1 MNNNLELA
9 LKIKV
14 LIDGI
19 KGVETLVG
27 QLRTLTQASHA
38 GTTDA
43 TAQLRDGLDQT
54 TVAFKG
60 VAAELGKLL
69 NGKKQGADPT
79 AAVREGVEH
88 SAEAV
93 REVGADLDALGQA
106 DKQDEEPTDS
116 ARAGSE
122 QTAEAVREVG
132 AERDA

>member
-27 QLRTLTQASHA
+27 QLRTLTQASNA
-38 GTTDA
+38 GTNDA

-54 TVAFKG
+54 TVAIKG

-69 NGKKQGADPT
+69 NAKKQPT
-79 AAVREGVEH
+79 P
-88 SAEAV
+88 SA
-93 REVGADLDALGQA
+93 QA
-106 DKQDEEPTDS
+106 SYCPPRPCARS
-116 ARAGSE
+116 ATNKKHTTKKTNKSKIPLLPRAQASN
-122 QTAEAVREVG
+122 R
-132 AERDA
+132 